1 MTENALMKPIH
12 GARSPMRWGIA
23 ALLFAAT
30 TINYIDRQT
39 LSVVAPYIRD
49 NLSITN
55 EGYGYAVG
63 SFLAAY
69 TVMHLVS
76 GRIVD
81 AVGTRLG
88 FALAVA
94 WWSVAAMLHAAARGV
109 GSLCAVRFL
118 LGAGEAG
125 GYPAAIKCI
134 GEWFSP
140 SQRALATGL
149 FNMGAA
155 AGAMAAP
162 PLVAWLVLRA
172 GWRAA
177 FFFTGGIGL
186 LWVLGWLQIYRP
198 PPEAG
203 AIRPQQAAPMGL
215 RRLIVLRPIWG
226 LSLARFLSDPV
237 WYFYLFWLPT
247 YLKDIRHFSLA
258 EVGYFAWIP
267 FLTADLGSLAGG
279 AASSWLIRRGCPLFR
294 ARHIAMLASALL
306 MPAALFAAGAE
317 HPAAAVAWISLA
329 TFGHQSWSSNSL
341 TLPADLLSSRNV
353 ASAYGLT
360 GGAGSLGAS
369 LISFSLGH
377 VIARVSYGPVFTVAG
392 LLHPLAAV
400 VVILTVRRPIK
411 DTELPVIRC

>member
-1 MTENALMKPIH
+1 MI
-12 GARSPMRWGIA
+12 ARHNIQSRLRWGIA

-49 NLSITN
+49 ELSITN

-69 TVMHLVS
+69 TVMHVLS

-81 AVGTRLG
+81 AVGTRIGL
-88 FALAVA
+88 ALAVA

-109 GSLCAVRFL
+109 WSLCAFRFL

-125 GYPAAIKCI
+125 GYPAAIKCV
-134 GEWFSP
+134 GEWFLP
-140 SQRALATGL
+140 SERALATGL
-149 FNMGAA
+149 FNTGAA

-162 PLVAWLVLRA
+162 PLMAWLAIRA
-172 GWRAA
+172 GWRFA
-177 FFFTGGIGL
+177 FFFTGAAGF
-186 LWVLGWLQIYRP
+186 LWVLGWLLVYKRAP
-198 PPEAG
+198 HNAV
-203 AIRPQQAAPMGL
+203 IRPQPLPAMGI

-247 YLKDIRHFSLA
+247 YLKDIRHFSLT

-267 FLTADLGSLAGG
+267 FLTADLGSLTGG
-279 AASSWLIRRGCPLFR
+279 AASSWLVHRGCPLFR

-306 MPAALFAAGAE
+306 MPAALFAARAE
-317 HPAAAVAWISLA
+317 HPATAVAWISLA

-341 TLPADLLSSRNV
+341 TLPADLLSSRSV

-369 LISFSLGH
+369 LISFGLGH
-377 VIARVSYGPVFTVAG
+377 VITRVSYGQVFTAAG

-400 VVILTVRRPIK
+400 IVILTVREPIGNK
-411 DTELPVIRC
+411 V

>member
-1 MTENALMKPIH
+1 M
-12 GARSPMRWGIA
+12 SPHRWVVV

-30 TINYIDRQT
+30 TLNYIDRQT

-49 NLSITN
+49 DLSITN

-69 TVMHLVS
+69 TVMHVVS

-88 FALAVA
+88 LALAVA

-109 GSLCAVRFL
+109 GSLCFFRFL

-125 GYPAAIKCI
+125 GYPAAIKCV
-134 GEWFSP
+134 GEWFGASE
-140 SQRALATGL
+140 RALATGL
-149 FNMGAA
+149 FNTGAA
-155 AGAMAAP
+155 AGALVAP

-172 GWRAA
+172 GWRTAFLATGAA
-177 FFFTGGIGL
+177 GL
-186 LWVLGWLQIYRP
+186 LWVFAWLQIYNRRPAATEPASP
-198 PPEAG
+198 PPV
-203 AIRPQQAAPMGL
+203 GL
-215 RRLIVLRPIWG
+215 RRLIVQRPIWG
-226 LSLARFLSDPV
+226 LCLARCLTDPV

-247 YLKDIRHFSLA
+247 YLKDVRHFSLA

-279 AASSWLIRRGCPLFR
+279 ATSSWLIRRGCPLFR
-294 ARHIAMLASALL
+294 ARHITMAASALL
-306 MPAALFAAGAE
+306 MPAALFAVQAE

-341 TLPADLLSSRNV
+341 ILPADLLPSRNV

-360 GGAGSLGAS
+360 GGSGSLGAS
-369 LISFSLGH
+369 LISFGLGH
-377 VIARVSYGPVFTVAG
+377 LITRVSYGPVFTVAG

-400 VVILTVRRPIK
+400 IVIFTVRQRIV
-411 DTELPVIRC
+411 DTEPTAYPEV